1 MEGLERGGD
10 SVIKGIKA
18 LTLLNL
24 SLSIVFL
31 FSDKSYDHG
40 CWLEK
45 FVFWL
50 WIVYPTVL
58 PVIPFLNLNVKIHN
72 HNTLDAFN
80 ERF

>member
-40 CWLEK
+40 C
-45 FVFWL
+45 
-50 WIVYPTVL
+50 
-58 PVIPFLNLNVKIHN
+58 
-72 HNTLDAFN
+72 
-80 ERF
+80 